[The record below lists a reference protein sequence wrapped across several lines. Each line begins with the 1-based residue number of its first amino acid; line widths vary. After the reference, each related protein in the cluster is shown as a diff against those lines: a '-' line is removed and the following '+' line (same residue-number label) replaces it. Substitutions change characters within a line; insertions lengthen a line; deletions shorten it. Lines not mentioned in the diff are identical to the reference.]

1 VRTLRGTS
9 ADVDGRVV
17 AVRLAVSRRRGDDC
31 ATLTRGGRWRPG
43 RRCRPRF
50 VLVAKGPDPWSL
62 RLPLRRGLRP
72 GRYTIAVRATDDDGM
87 HQQQETRRLLR
98 VRRGR

>member
-9 ADVDGRVV
+9 ADLDGRVV

-31 ATLTRGGRWRPG
+31 ATLGRGGGWRPS
-43 RRCRPRF
+43 RRCRSRF
-50 VLVAKGPDPWSL
+50 VLVAKGTDPWSL

-72 GRYTIAVRATDDDGM
+72 GRYTLAVRAIDDGGM
-87 HQQQETRRLLR
+87 HQQPATKRLLR
-98 VRRGR
+98 VRRGP